1 MPPISCYFC
10 FLDYFLFGLLATLGG
25 IMHRNL
31 HFSRAF
37 ILQWCC
43 HNDTRDLRCCSWPR
57 LEREV
62 TLSRKS
68 GEKQKSRMKRCPSAY
83 PLLHRTAAIY
93 HSQKQPPL
101 PTTIQSSV
109 FPGVTHDLIFWVF
122 CLFILSVLWSYLPL
136 TSIVFQR
143 LIWEEGI
150 NSISSMS
157 SRGIERVI
165 PQICISYV
173 LLMMMGDKKE
183 VVYSRIP
190 SSW

>member
-1 MPPISCYFC
+1 M
-10 FLDYFLFGLLATLGG
+10 
-25 IMHRNL
+25 
-31 HFSRAF
+31 
-37 ILQWCC
+37 
-43 HNDTRDLRCCSWPR
+43 
-57 LEREV
+57 

-83 PLLHRTAAIY
+83 PLLHLTIAIY
-93 HSQKQPPL
+93 HNQRQL
-101 PTTIQSSV
+101 PSLPQFTYSHESPV
-109 FPGVTHDLIFWVF
+109 FPGVTHDLILWVF

-136 TSIVFQR
+136 TYIVFQR

-183 VVYSRIP
+183 MVYSRIP